1 MLFLSLISLLR
12 FRPIFPNGCGQHT
25 PILQLLHTPIPEVL
39 PIPQTEL
46 LIFPPTPLPI
56 LCFPSQLTVLS
67 SHPGQKHL
75 NCLEQLPSSHLSY
88 LITPKF
94 CPPHLY
100 KSSQMYPPFVS
111 WSQICAFFKLRWKSP
126 TYLISSLLARANP
139 KKEKT
144 NRQTAP
150 CCASLKSV

>member
-67 SHPGQKHL
+67 SRPGQKHL

-100 KSSQMYPPFVS
+100 ESSQMYPPFVS
-111 WSQICAFFKLRWKSP
+111 WSQICAFFIAEMEVPYISDIKP
-126 TYLISSLLARANP
+126 TGKGQP
-139 KKEKT
+139 
-144 NRQTAP
+144 
-150 CCASLKSV
+150 